1 MPHSRRKYKPGI
13 KKLRTLYFYQRHL
26 FSGADHMSKSTIQ
39 NVEANAFRKNRSE
52 IEPISNGKKE
62 VHATDP
68 KNK

>member
-1 MPHSRRKYKPGI
+1 MLLFSY
-13 KKLRTLYFYQRHL
+13 L

-39 NVEANAFRKNRSE
+39 NAEPNAFRKNRSE
-52 IEPISNGKKE
+52 IDAMSNGKRE